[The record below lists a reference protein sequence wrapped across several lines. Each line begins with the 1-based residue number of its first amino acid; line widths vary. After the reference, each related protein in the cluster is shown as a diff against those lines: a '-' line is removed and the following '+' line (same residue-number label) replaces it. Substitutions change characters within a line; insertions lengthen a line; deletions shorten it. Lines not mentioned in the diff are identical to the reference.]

1 MLVHDSKKAR
11 RKEVLEIE
19 GLLLGGKVPEALDT
33 VNRVDSTILQ
43 VRVSVNMVCLC
54 AAKFCL
60 LTMN

>member
-1 MLVHDSKKAR
+1 
-11 RKEVLEIE
+11 
-19 GLLLGGKVPEALDT
+19 
-33 VNRVDSTILQ
+33 VDSTILQ